1 MAPDNT
7 HGSGAPDDTTGSPAN
22 APLGEAVR
30 VCSLA
35 DLPPSGGVKV
45 LVEGRAPLAVWRVGE
60 RVWATDDTCTHGK
73 ASLVADGYL
82 EGHVIE
88 CGMHQ
93 GSFDVRT
100 GAVVAAPCRIP
111 LRTYA
116 VRIQGDEVFVTL
128 D

>member
-1 MAPDNT
+1 MVPDNT
-7 HGSGAPDDTTGSPAN
+7 HGSGDDGAASPAD
-22 APLGEAVR
+22 APRGEAVR

-35 DLPPSGGVKV
+35 DLPESGGVQV

-60 RVWATDDTCTHGK
+60 QVWATDDTCTHGK

-93 GSFDVRT
+93 GSFDIRS

-116 VRIQGDEVFVTL
+116 VRMQGDDVFVIL